1 MRLQDQAPISRRAK
15 LLAPKRRGSALGQ
28 VSNPGVLNGS
38 CGQVLP
44 LTLMPSCARNALTYK
59 TGEETELA
67 LVPFCFPRSKM
78 GEETLPGRGHESIG
92 CRHNLGTFLEHP
104 PQWQVH
110 KKLESHTRRQRPVMR

>member
-44 LTLMPSCARNALTYK
+44 LTLMASCARNALTYK
-59 TGEETELA
+59 TGEGDRTGLGALLFSSFENGGRHSPRALA
-67 LVPFCFPRSKM
+67 RSPLAADITS
-78 GEETLPGRGHESIG
+78 ERFWSI
-92 CRHNLGTFLEHP
+92 
-104 PQWQVH
+104 
-110 KKLESHTRRQRPVMR
+110 RPNGKSTKNWNRTPVGNGQ